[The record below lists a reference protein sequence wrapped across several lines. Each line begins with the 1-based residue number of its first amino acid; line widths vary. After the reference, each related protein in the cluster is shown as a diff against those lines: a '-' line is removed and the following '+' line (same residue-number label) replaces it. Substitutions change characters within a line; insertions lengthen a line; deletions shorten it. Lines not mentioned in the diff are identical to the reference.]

1 MNTNLVNQVNVHT
14 RRKRLIA
21 VFFAIFF
28 IMSVTT
34 CVPVY
39 AVSEDIIIK
48 QMQSEFFKGVDS
60 FYEIFTGVVRP
71 IATVLLAFY
80 LLGCLLGTQKEIEKN
95 LGKIKFLAVALAA
108 TWILPAVIKAALA
121 AAEPGGGGL
130 PMTITPTPTPS
141 A

>member
-39 AVSEDIIIK
+39 AVSEDIVIK

-60 FYEIFTGVVRP
+60 FYEIFIGVVSHN
-71 IATVLLAFY
+71 ANVLLAFY
-80 LLGCLLGTQKEIEKN
+80 LLG
-95 LGKIKFLAVALAA
+95 
-108 TWILPAVIKAALA
+108 
-121 AAEPGGGGL
+121 
-130 PMTITPTPTPS
+130 
-141 A
+141 